1 MVVNTTETECP
12 IDVFIRFFDFVLSLM
27 CVLGLRGW
35 FDSYLNL
42 FTSGERL
49 KLFLTVENK

>member
-1 MVVNTTETECP
+1 MVVNTAETECP

-35 FDSYLNL
+35 SDSYLNL